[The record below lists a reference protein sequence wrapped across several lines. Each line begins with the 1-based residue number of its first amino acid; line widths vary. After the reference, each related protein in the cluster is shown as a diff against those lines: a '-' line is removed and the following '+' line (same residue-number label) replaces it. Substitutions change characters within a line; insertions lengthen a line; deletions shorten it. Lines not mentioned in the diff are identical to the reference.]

1 MDKRKHKMKNE
12 KRKIEK
18 LKTILKKLKSVVVAY
33 SGGVDS
39 TFLLKVAKE
48 ALGKDNVLAVT
59 ARSEVFPASELK
71 DAKTFANRL
80 GMAHMIIR
88 SYELQNKKFAKNPVN
103 RCYYCKKELFTH
115 LMKIAKNK
123 RLNHV
128 VDGTNFDDLKDLRFG
143 RKAALELG
151 VKSPLMEAGLGK
163 QNIRNLSKEMRLPT
177 WNKSAFACL
186 ASRFPYHSTISR
198 NKLQQIE
205 ELEDFL
211 KFSLG
216 FKQVR
221 VRMYKNLARIE
232 VGAGE
237 ISRFA
242 KEKVRKAV
250 VDKFKGLN
258 CVYITL
264 DLAGYRGGSMNEVL

>member
-1 MDKRKHKMKNE
+1 MKDE

-18 LKTILKKLKSVVVAY
+18 LKTILRKLKSVVVAY

-39 TFLLKVAKE
+39 TFLLKVTKE
-48 ALGKDNVLAVT
+48 VLGKDKVLAVT
-59 ARSEVFPASELK
+59 ASSEVFPESELK
-71 DAKTFANRL
+71 DAKRFATRL

-88 SYELQNKKFAKNPVN
+88 SHELQNKKFAKNPVN
-103 RCYYCKKELFTH
+103 RCYYCKKELFSH
-115 LMKIAKNK
+115 LRKIAKNK

-151 VKSPLMEAGLGK
+151 VKSPLMEAGLRK

-177 WNKSAFACL
+177 WNKGAFACL
-186 ASRFPYHSTISR
+186 ASRFPYHSAINR

-211 KFSLG
+211 KFSLS

-221 VRMYKNLARIE
+221 VRMYKNLVRIE

-242 KEKVRKAV
+242 KEKIRKTV
-250 VDKFKGLN
+250 VDKFKGLD
-258 CVYITL
+258 CAYITL

>member
-1 MDKRKHKMKNE
+1 MDKGKHKMKDE

-18 LKTILKKLKSVVVAY
+18 LKIILRKLKSVVVAY

-59 ARSEVFPASELK
+59 ARSEVFPESELK
-71 DAKTFANRL
+71 DAKTFAMRL
-80 GMAHMIIR
+80 GMAHMVIR

-115 LMKIAKNK
+115 LKKIAKNK

-177 WNKSAFACL
+177 WNKGAFACL
-186 ASRFPYHSTISR
+186 ASRFPYHNTISR
-198 NKLQQIE
+198 NKLRQIE

-232 VGAGE
+232 VGTGE
-237 ISRFA
+237 ISRFT

-258 CVYITL
+258 CVYVTL
-264 DLAGYRGGSMNEVL
+264 DLAGYRSGSMNEVL